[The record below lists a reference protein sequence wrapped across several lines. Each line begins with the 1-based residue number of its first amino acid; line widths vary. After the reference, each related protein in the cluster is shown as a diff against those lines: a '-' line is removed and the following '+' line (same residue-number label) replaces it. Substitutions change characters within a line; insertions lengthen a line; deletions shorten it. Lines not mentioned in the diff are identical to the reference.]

1 MTEQVAQDHRL
12 LKAIVIG
19 LGIALVIGFGL
30 LIWGLVSQGGRLG
43 GDGAGGIVLPEGSQI
58 SQMALSDK
66 MLALRLEG
74 AGANE
79 IVLVDVRNGRIVR
92 RIPVTTGPAMQQ
104 PVGAPAGKSP

>member
-43 GDGAGGIVLPEGSQI
+43 SGGAEAIVLPEGAEI
-58 SQMALSDK
+58 AQMALSDK

-74 AGANE
+74 AGENE
-79 IVLVDVRNGRIVR
+79 ILLVDVRNGHVIR
-92 RIPVTTGPAMQQ
+92 RIPVTAGAGMQQ
-104 PVGAPAGKSP
+104 PRR